1 MVSSTHNMYIQGYTG
16 RATLSPR
23 TTTQGSSQRPGQHL
37 YSRER
42 WTKRGQRPSYEK
54 LASPRGARGAADGVS
69 WGGGQTRRQRG
80 AAEQC
85 VNRVWCAEL
94 VSDVKT

>member
-69 WGGGQTRRQRG
+69 WGGGKRDGNEGRPSSASTGYG
-80 AAEQC
+80 AQSSF
-85 VNRVWCAEL
+85 RM
-94 VSDVKT
+94 